1 MSKKIVLVAFL
12 AAATLPSVT
21 HAQGTVRG
29 AEEGAREGYR
39 QGGPV
44 GEILGGAAGAVT
56 GTIGGI
62 LGVEERP
69 RFREYVIR
77 EGRPSH
83 QYGGISVWA
92 HYCPIEI
99 SPITKYPPSLKR
111 RNTATLL

>member
-1 MSKKIVLVAFL
+1 
-12 AAATLPSVT
+12 
-21 HAQGTVRG
+21 
-29 AEEGAREGYR
+29 
-39 QGGPV
+39 
-44 GEILGGAAGAVT
+44 
-56 GTIGGI
+56 
-62 LGVEERP
+62 VEERP